1 MLPFWSHAQNS
12 NLQIKVEGIT
22 ELSGKLMFKLS
33 DENGKEVYKS
43 SHPVKESVEIIS
55 LKLKP
60 GKYALAIFHDANNND
75 ELDKAFSGIPT
86 EKYGFSNN
94 ARGIF
99 GPPDLVDQLFNL
111 EQSKQIKVF
120 IKWKTSSVVFPC
132 FSSAYLSGPKTDWKA
147 TTSLLPLVPV
157 SISLMMLM
165 YRPWITLA
173 IRVYSV
179 LAGIPT
185 LAHGW
190 IIWMYWVMRVG
201 KAHSF
206 KQTKAVEPLALVL
219 EGITA

>member
-1 MLPFWSHAQNS
+1 MNRILILFIIFMVPFWSHAQNS

-43 SHPVKESVEIIS
+43 SHPVNESVEIIS

-120 IKWKTSSVVFPC
+120 IK
-132 FSSAYLSGPKTDWKA
+132 
-147 TTSLLPLVPV
+147 
-157 SISLMMLM
+157 
-165 YRPWITLA
+165 
-173 IRVYSV
+173 
-179 LAGIPT
+179 
-185 LAHGW
+185 
-190 IIWMYWVMRVG
+190 
-201 KAHSF
+201 
-206 KQTKAVEPLALVL
+206 
-219 EGITA
+219 